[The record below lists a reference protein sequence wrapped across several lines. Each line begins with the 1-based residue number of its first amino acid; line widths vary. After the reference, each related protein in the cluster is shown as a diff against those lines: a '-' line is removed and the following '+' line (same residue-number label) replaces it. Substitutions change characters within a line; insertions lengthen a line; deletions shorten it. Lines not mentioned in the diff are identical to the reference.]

1 MLAKVLVIVVMLI
14 VLVTLISFVIFFMLE
29 IVQSH
34 KWKPKTNYNILEN
47 FLNVNGFISRKMFIK
62 K

>member
-1 MLAKVLVIVVMLI
+1 MSKPLSWMLAKVLVIVVMLI

-34 KWKPKTNYNILEN
+34 KWKPKTNYNILEK
-47 FLNVNGFISRKMFIK
+47 F
-62 K
+62 